1 MGTLFEDLFSEMRE
15 GAQRQNGGSSKAIDV
30 LGLEGIRYSL
40 KTISLDTSLSA
51 DKIIGCKD
59 IFVPIASLAKD
70 KLVGVENIRDILIPY
85 YNKISESIDRQVFLV
100 RLTSHTSRQKNL
112 SSQFQFIYFEQNFSP
127 LDGEKFEIIH
137 NENAKKCHAF
147 KSDINL
153 ISIPKKITW
162 NSASQNLRVYYRI
175 PENADVITI
184 NRSEKF
190 DWKTLVEKIK

>member
-1 MGTLFEDLFSEMRE
+1 MR
-15 GAQRQNGGSSKAIDV
+15 GATRQNGGSSKAIDV
-30 LGLEGIRYSL
+30 LGPEGTRYSL

-51 DKIIGCKD
+51 EKIIGQKD

-70 KLVGVENIRDILIPY
+70 KLIGIENIRDIIIPY

-100 RLTSHTSRQKNL
+100 RLTSHSERKKNL
-112 SSQFQFIYFEQNFSP
+112 NQFQFIYFEQNFEL
-127 LDGEKFEIIH
+127 LDDSKFEIIH

-162 NSASQNLRVYYRI
+162 NSASQNLRVYYKI

-184 NRSEKF
+184 NKSEKF
-190 DWKTLVEKIK
+190 DWKTLVEKIR